1 MSGRI
6 DDVEMKERECSEK
19 ENDDNSLDLMNENSR
34 GLADSRVDEDKG
46 GFNLRRSS
54 RGRVRALPARYRDSE
69 MNLGKKK
76 KTGESRD
83 CDMKK
88 ERKGMGSDG
97 LDNGEGLNE
106 KSAESE
112 SNLENNDDIQC
123 DSSLSLVKGDAEQI
137 MALAIDDEN
146 KFIVEKKRKYKK
158 AEKKP
163 IYRPGNFGVGDV
175 VWVKSSR
182 TAIAWPA
189 LVIDPLHD
197 APENVLNQCA
207 PNTTYVMF
215 FGYSKKGERVY
226 AWIRQ
231 GLIYPY
237 DAYLDRFQ
245 RKIPP
250 SPSQSPVLLKAVEEA
265 MLYGF
270 GYNSASDVDTGR
282 KHNHY
287 STASRHFD
295 KLCKSQQYC
304 WICKK
309 IWHQSNSGWI
319 RCDGCGIWVHA
330 ECAKLSDKPLKE
342 DDYCCPKC
350 EASSNCE
357 TSASQRPETEVGKA
371 VIPGQISVICSGMER
386 KYYLAQ
392 NSVQCKC
399 CSPGTLKWKRCEWE
413 RHTGSRSTNWKFS
426 VKVKDSMLPLKK
438 WTSGHNLQGANP
450 SGLRKKQLLTFLQ
463 EKYKP
468 ISSKWSLGRCAVC
481 RRFED
486 YDDNKIIFCNRC
498 QIAVHQECYGVSR
511 NEDPVLWVCRACEV
525 PDAPNKCCLCPIK
538 GGALKPT
545 DVGTLWVHV
554 TCAWFCPEVHFQDL
568 QKMEPAVGILN
579 IPLDSF
585 VKACSLCKQIYGSC
599 IQCCKCKVSFH
610 AMCAL
615 QAGFHMEIRRGKK
628 IDKFVSYCAF
638 HQGPTMENGII
649 DEETLGVT
657 NLIQSKNDVQRSR
670 VLTPG
675 PCRRN
680 DYPNSSTSGTTETES
695 AARCSLLELS
705 KNKKTGIEPRF
716 HRLMGPT
723 HHSLDAID
731 RLTVCHEDAFS
742 TLTKRLNHLKETE
755 NKRVCFGKSG
765 IHGWGLFAKRHIR
778 EGDMVLEYRGEQ
790 VQEWMANLREALYCS
805 EGKDC
810 YFMNTREEIID
821 ATVKGNIARLSNHS
835 CMPNCFARILSV
847 NGVDKKIVL
856 FAKTD
861 VFAGDELTLSY
872 WFSEG
877 ETDES
882 KIPCF
887 CGTPFCKKFI
897 S

>member
-207 PNTTYVMF
+207 PNTTYV
-215 FGYSKKGERVY
+215 Y

-270 GYNSASDVDTGR
+270 GYASHSNIVGFVRRSGINQTVDGYDVMAVAFGYMLSVPNYLTSHSR
-282 KHNHY
+282 KM
-287 STASRHFD
+287 
-295 KLCKSQQYC
+295 
-304 WICKK
+304 I
-309 IWHQSNSGWI
+309 I
-319 RCDGCGIWVHA
+319 V
-330 ECAKLSDKPLKE
+330 
-342 DDYCCPKC
+342 
-350 EASSNCE
+350 
-357 TSASQRPETEVGKA
+357 
-371 VIPGQISVICSGMER
+371 
-386 KYYLAQ
+386 AQ
-392 NSVQCKC
+392 NVRQAQIVRHQLHRGCNANVVLLGRLSGSVVNGNVIQ
-399 CSPGTLKWKRCEWE
+399 
-413 RHTGSRSTNWKFS
+413 
-426 VKVKDSMLPLKK
+426 
-438 WTSGHNLQGANP
+438 TSGHNLQGANP